1 MVVLCKVVLTLILNS
16 RMNSSSVAIHI
27 KAFAQCFPVVLF
39 TVLQKVVIAFE
50 FVDEILKCDH
60 STESF

>member
-1 MVVLCKVVLTLILNS
+1 M
-16 RMNSSSVAIHI
+16 AIHI
-27 KAFAQCFPVVLF
+27 KAFEQCFPVRG
-39 TVLQKVVIAFE
+39 TVYCASKGGFAFE

>member
-1 MVVLCKVVLTLILNS
+1 M
-16 RMNSSSVAIHI
+16 AIHI

-50 FVDEILKCDH
+50 FVDEILKFDH